1 MAKKSTKVGFG
12 EKAPD
17 EVISPLSFQRTDGGV
32 DSLHQDRPTGGDL
45 REGPKDPAG
54 FIPKCVGISGEES

>member
-1 MAKKSTKVGFG
+1 MAKKPTKEGFG
-12 EKAPD
+12 EVGPG
-17 EVISPLSFQRTDGGV
+17 EVISPLSFQRTDEGV

-54 FIPKCVGISGEES
+54 FIPKCVGISGRDK